1 MSRRLEVELAALVAQ
16 LDGCND
22 SASVEAALHA
32 LRADLDSAAGAAQS
46 PLTHDAC
53 MQLRLA
59 LATACKAARERMGG
73 PDAWAPCAA
82 VFGECLSALVHLSS
96 QDVGPAEAAT
106 SKASVTMSPVVHV
119 EPERAAVTA
128 LPWAGVTVGL
138 AVLEAVSNCPLS
150 STSPPTVHTRDNRHN
165 LHCSK
170 VVRFVRTLM
179 LCFVR
184 RGVTLGP
191 MASAHPQPQTLL
203 PQLRPLAQMVTQ
215 TTRRVSQ
222 VQPLRPARQ
231 RPCRLCERR

>member
-1 MSRRLEVELAALVAQ
+1 
-16 LDGCND
+16 
-22 SASVEAALHA
+22 
-32 LRADLDSAAGAAQS
+32 
-46 PLTHDAC
+46 
-53 MQLRLA
+53 
-59 LATACKAARERMGG
+59 MGG
-73 PDAWAPCAA
+73 PDACAA
-82 VFGECLSALVHLSS
+82 LFGECLSALVHLSS

-106 SKASVTMSPVVHV
+106 SKASVDMSPVVHV
-119 EPERAAVTA
+119 EPERAAVMA

-150 STSPPTVHTRDNRHN
+150 SASPPTVHTRDNRHN

-170 VVRFVRTLM
+170 VARFVCTLM

-203 PQLRPLAQMVTQ
+203 PQLRPLAQMMTQ
-215 TTRRVSQ
+215 TTRWGSQ

-231 RPCRLCERR
+231 RPCTLCERHWRLPHRVRKPLHAGSTGVLQEPHIGKSAGPTALQARRPCKLFVRHWTLPWPHHPLPHQPQRGAALNPPRL